1 MTAHKSL
8 TLFDKVWNRH
18 IVKPANRNMPDV
30 LYIDLQLLHEVTS
43 PQAFSKLRE
52 KGLKVRNPDQV
63 FATMDHST
71 PTLPPRADGSRIYG
85 SDAAKN
91 QVKQLEQNCAEFG
104 IELNGWDSPYRGVV
118 HVTAPEC
125 GRILP
130 GMTIVCGDSHTATHG
145 AFGALAFG
153 IGTTEVAHVL
163 ASQCLLQNKP
173 KNMAVIVTGH
183 LQEGV
188 SAKDLVLAI
197 IAKTGVHGGT
207 GHVIEYQGE
216 CIRQLSMEGRMT
228 LCNMSIELG
237 ARAGMIKPDNVT
249 LEWLKKHWPK
259 SDMDRLMEMSR
270 RWDALASD
278 EGAHFDRVITLDA
291 STVQPMVTYGTNPS
305 MGAPISQKVPE
316 SGDENDMEALKYMN
330 TLSGQAMEGR
340 KVDTVFIGSCT
351 NGRLE
356 DLEVVASIM
365 EGKTIAKDVR
375 VMIVPGSVETKRQA
389 EEKGFSKIFLD
400 AGAEWREAGCSMCL
414 AMNGDMAKP
423 GELVVSTSN
432 RNFMGRQGPGA
443 RTVLASPATAAAS
456 AITGKI
462 TDPRDFLLNDSKETA
477 NG

>member
-1 MTAHKSL
+1 MH
-8 TLFDKVWNRH
+8 
-18 IVKPANRNMPDV
+18 
-30 LYIDLQLLHEVTS
+30 
-43 PQAFSKLRE
+43 
-52 KGLKVRNPDQV
+52 
-63 FATMDHST
+63 
-71 PTLPPRADGSRIYG
+71 
-85 SDAAKN
+85 
-91 QVKQLEQNCAEFG
+91 
-104 IELNGWDSPYRGVV
+104 
-118 HVTAPEC
+118 
-125 GRILP
+125 
-130 GMTIVCGDSHTATHG
+130 
-145 AFGALAFG
+145 
-153 IGTTEVAHVL
+153 
-163 ASQCLLQNKP
+163 
-173 KNMAVIVTGH
+173 
-183 LQEGV
+183 
-188 SAKDLVLAI
+188 
-197 IAKTGVHGGT
+197 
-207 GHVIEYQGE
+207 
-216 CIRQLSMEGRMT
+216 
-228 LCNMSIELG
+228 
-237 ARAGMIKPDNVT
+237 
-249 LEWLKKHWPK
+249 
-259 SDMDRLMEMSR
+259 
-270 RWDALASD
+270 
-278 EGAHFDRVITLDA
+278 
-291 STVQPMVTYGTNPS
+291 
-305 MGAPISQKVPE
+305 QKVPE
-316 SGDENDMEALKYMN
+316 SGDENDVEALKYMN